1 MEPKAHHVIIGL
13 FTLVAVAAALAFAL
27 WLGKSSTDREWA
39 YYQIGFDHPVG
50 GLARGNPV
58 LYSGVPVGDVL
69 DLTLAPDNPAHVR
82 VLVRV
87 DQDIPMRENTRAELV
102 LANITGS
109 MSVQFTG
116 GTPDSPLLEGHQDDP
131 PLITAEPSAFSN
143 LLNNGEAMLSSA
155 EQLMASMNQ
164 LLATEN
170 VDNVSAILDN
180 TRQATEALLANRDEL
195 LALME
200 QFDAA
205 AIRAEEAAIKVSA
218 TSDRASVVLRDEIS
232 PVLDAMSHALTTIQ
246 PTLSRLERLT
256 SNNEGALD
264 VGLQGLGEITPVLRE
279 MRSTLR
285 SLNSFTRRLEEDPLG
300 TLRGRAQLQE
310 FEQ

>member
-13 FTLVAVAAALAFAL
+13 FTLVAVAAALLFAL
-27 WLGKSSTDREWA
+27 WLGKSSADREWA

-50 GLARGNPV
+50 GLASGNPV

-69 DLTLAPDNPAHVR
+69 ELTLAPDNPAHVR

-87 DQDIPMRENTRAELV
+87 DQDIPVRENTHAELV

-109 MSVQFTG
+109 MSIQFTG
-116 GTPDSPLLEGHQDDP
+116 GTTDSPVLQGDRDDP
-131 PLITAEPSAFSN
+131 PLINADPSAFAN
-143 LLNNGEAMLSSA
+143 LLNNGETMLSSA
-155 EQLMASMNQ
+155 EQLMSSLNR
-164 LLATEN
+164 LLAPEN
-170 VDNVSAILDN
+170 IDNVTTILSN
-180 TRQATEALLANRDEL
+180 TRQATDALLASRDEL
-195 LALME
+195 QALME

-205 AIRAEEAAIKVSA
+205 AIRTEEASIKVSE

-232 PVLDAMSHALTTIQ
+232 PVLASVSQALNTLQ
-246 PTLSRLERLT
+246 PTLSRLDRLT
-256 SNNEGALD
+256 ENNESALD
-264 VGLQGLGEITPVLRE
+264 VGIQGLGEITPVLRE

-285 SLNSFTRRLEEDPLG
+285 NLNSFTRRLEENPLG
-300 TLRGRAQLQE
+300 TLRGGPNIQE

>member
-155 EQLMASMNQ
+155 EQLMASMNR

>member
-13 FTLVAVAAALAFAL
+13 FTLVAVAAALLFAL

-69 DLTLAPDNPAHVR
+69 ELTLAPDNPAHVR

-87 DQDIPMRENTRAELV
+87 DQDIPVRENTRAELV

-109 MSVQFTG
+109 MSIQFTG
-116 GTPDSPLLEGHQDDP
+116 GTTDSPVLQGDRNDP
-131 PLITAEPSAFSN
+131 PFINAAPSALSN
-143 LLNNGEAMLSSA
+143 LLNNGESMLASA
-155 EQLMASMNQ
+155 EQLMTSMNR
-164 LLATEN
+164 LFAPEN
-170 VDNVSAILDN
+170 VDNVTTILDN
-180 TRQATEALLANRDEL
+180 TRQATDALLANRDEL

-205 AIRAEEAAIKVSA
+205 AIRAEEASIKVSE

-232 PVLDAMSHALTTIQ
+232 PVLEAMGQALTTIQ
-246 PTLSRLERLT
+246 PTLSRLDRLT
-256 SNNEGALD
+256 EGNENALD
-264 VGLQGLGEITPVLRE
+264 IGLQGLGEITPVLRE

-300 TLRGRAQLQE
+300 TLRGSPKFQE